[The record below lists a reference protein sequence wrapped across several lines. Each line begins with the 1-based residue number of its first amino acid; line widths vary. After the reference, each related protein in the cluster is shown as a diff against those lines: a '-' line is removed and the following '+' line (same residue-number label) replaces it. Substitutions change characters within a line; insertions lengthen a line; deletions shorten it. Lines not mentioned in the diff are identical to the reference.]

1 MKKYKVRL
9 VGMGIEAVGIIPF
22 ENEPTIEEV
31 ENSTALYLNEKLMKV
46 EQDGN
51 FYASNSYMLT
61 YEELQKEKNEL
72 EDSYKESV
80 RQTKERKHLPQQRK
94 YDIVNNNEKI

>member
-1 MKKYKVRL
+1 MKKFKIRL
-9 VGMGIEAVGIIPF
+9 TGIGVEAVGIIPF

-51 FYASNSYMLT
+51 FYAKDRYMLT
-61 YEELQKEKNEL
+61 YEELIEKKEKQLILGEW
-72 EDSYKESV
+72 V
-80 RQTKERKHLPQQRK
+80 
-94 YDIVNNNEKI
+94 

>member
-1 MKKYKVRL
+1 MKKYKIRL

-51 FYASNSYMLT
+51 FYASDRHMLT
-61 YEELQKEKNEL
+61 YEELQEEKEKKLVLGEW
-72 EDSYKESV
+72 V
-80 RQTKERKHLPQQRK
+80 
-94 YDIVNNNEKI
+94 

>member
-1 MKKYKVRL
+1 MTMKKYKVRL

-22 ENEPTIEEV
+22 EKEPTIEEV

-51 FYASNSYMLT
+51 FYADSRYMLT
-61 YEELQKEKNEL
+61 YEELQEEKEKKLVLGEW
-72 EDSYKESV
+72 V
-80 RQTKERKHLPQQRK
+80 
-94 YDIVNNNEKI
+94 

>member
-31 ENSTALYLNEKLMKV
+31 ENTTALYLNENLMKV
-46 EQDGN
+46 ESDEK
-51 FYASNSYMLT
+51 FYADNRYMLT
-61 YEELQKEKNEL
+61 YEELQEEREKKLILGEW
-72 EDSYKESV
+72 V
-80 RQTKERKHLPQQRK
+80 
-94 YDIVNNNEKI
+94 

>member
-46 EQDGN
+46 EPDGN
-51 FYASNSYMLT
+51 FYAKGRYMLT
-61 YEELQKEKNEL
+61 YEDLPIEL
-72 EDSYKESV
+72 
-80 RQTKERKHLPQQRK
+80 
-94 YDIVNNNEKI
+94 

>member
-22 ENEPTIEEV
+22 QNEPTIEEV
-31 ENSTALYLNEKLMKV
+31 ENTTALYLNEKLMKV

-51 FYASNSYMLT
+51 FYASNRYMLT
-61 YEELQKEKNEL
+61 YEELIEKKEKQLVLGEWG
-72 EDSYKESV
+72 
-80 RQTKERKHLPQQRK
+80 
-94 YDIVNNNEKI
+94 

>member
-22 ENEPTIEEV
+22 QNEPTIEEV
-31 ENSTALYLNEKLMKV
+31 ENTTALYLNEKLMKV

-51 FYASNSYMLT
+51 FYASNRYILT
-61 YEELQKEKNEL
+61 YEEINW
-72 EDSYKESV
+72 
-80 RQTKERKHLPQQRK
+80 T
-94 YDIVNNNEKI
+94 INNN

>member
-1 MKKYKVRL
+1 MKKYKARL

-31 ENSTALYLNEKLMKV
+31 ENTTALYLNENLMKV

-51 FYASNSYMLT
+51 FYARDRYMLT
-61 YEELQKEKNEL
+61 YE
-72 EDSYKESV
+72 
-80 RQTKERKHLPQQRK
+80 
-94 YDIVNNNEKI
+94 DIN

>member
-46 EQDGN
+46 ESDEK
-51 FYASNSYMLT
+51 FYADNRYMLT
-61 YEELQKEKNEL
+61 YEELETEKEKQLVLGEW
-72 EDSYKESV
+72 V
-80 RQTKERKHLPQQRK
+80 
-94 YDIVNNNEKI
+94 

>member
-22 ENEPTIEEV
+22 QNEPTIEEV
-31 ENSTALYLNEKLMKV
+31 ENTTALYLNEKLMKV

-51 FYASNSYMLT
+51 FYDSNRYILT
-61 YEELQKEKNEL
+61 YEEIN
-72 EDSYKESV
+72 
-80 RQTKERKHLPQQRK
+80 
-94 YDIVNNNEKI
+94 